1 MPRRSG
7 IEATMAIRAQ
17 LPRGRPQPYIVAMT
31 AAAFA
36 EDRAR
41 CINAGM
47 VSCSESLSCRCQW
60 HCASSFQ
67 LP

>member
-7 IEATMAIRAQ
+7 IDATAAIRTQ
-17 LPRGRPQPYIVAMT
+17 LPSTRQPYIVAMT

-47 VSCSESLSCRCQW
+47 VR
-60 HCASSFQ
+60 
-67 LP
+67 

>member
-7 IEATMAIRAQ
+7 IEATMAIRGQ
-17 LPRGRPQPYIVAMT
+17 LPQGRSQPYIVAMT

-47 VSCSESLSCRCQW
+47 VSDVPEVS
-60 HCASSFQ
+60 
-67 LP
+67 